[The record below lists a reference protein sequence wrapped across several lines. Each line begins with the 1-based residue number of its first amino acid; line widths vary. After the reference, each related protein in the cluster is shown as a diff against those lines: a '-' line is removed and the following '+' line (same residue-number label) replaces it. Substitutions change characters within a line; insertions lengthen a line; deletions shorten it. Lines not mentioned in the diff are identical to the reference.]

1 MHVFLVVKPPGR
13 LIYSA
18 HCTSI
23 QLKGLGLQCLAGV
36 RVTFASAERSSEVW
50 EMGEQSCLEY

>member
-13 LIYSA
+13 LICSA

-50 EMGEQSCLEY
+50 EMGE